1 MKKLYVLIIILL
13 FTFGSA
19 PTFATTWTIVNSG
32 FTFSP
37 NVLTITLG
45 DTVIFTLAGSHNAVE
60 VSQATWLA
68 NGNTSNGGFVVPFGG
83 GQIIPN
89 QVKTYYYVCQPH
101 ASSGMKGQIIVNNST
116 GIPDPVAE
124 DGILRLTPNPV
135 SSSVIIKTGLATGT
149 PNQMKIYD
157 LTGKSL
163 LARQNVNTGDVLDVS
178 TFRRGV
184 YFIELVSDGRKRV
197 SKLVVGQ

>member
-1 MKKLYVLIIILL
+1 MKKLYVIIVILF
-13 FTFGSA
+13 FTLVNA
-19 PTFATTWTIVNSG
+19 PTFATTWTVVNSG

-45 DTVIFTLAGSHNAVE
+45 DTVVFTLAGSHNAVE
-60 VSQATWLA
+60 VSQATWMA
-68 NGNTSNGGFVVPFGG
+68 NGNTSNGGFNIPFGG
-83 GQIIPN
+83 GTLIPN

-135 SSSVIIKTGLATGT
+135 SSSVTIKTGLAIGT
-149 PNQMKIYD
+149 SNQLKIYD
-157 LTGKSL
+157 LMGKSL

-178 TFRRGV
+178 SYRRGV
-184 YFIELVSDGRKRV
+184 YFIELVSDGRRRV